1 MYFAVIIITSKLK
14 LQYKNLVLY
23 VIIVTGFMLAY
34 CGHFWNVPQ
43 FRSEYVVTLDKA
55 AML

>member
-14 LQYKNLVLY
+14 LQYQNLVLY
-23 VIIVTGFMLAY
+23 VVITGFMLVY
-34 CGHFWNVPQ
+34 RGHFWNVPQ